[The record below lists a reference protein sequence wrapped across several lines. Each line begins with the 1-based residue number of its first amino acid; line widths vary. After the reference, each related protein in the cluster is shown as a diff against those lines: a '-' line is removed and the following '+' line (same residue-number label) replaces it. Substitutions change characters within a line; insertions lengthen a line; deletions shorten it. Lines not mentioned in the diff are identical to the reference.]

1 VNLQLSFLLHNL
13 LHFGHLLHDL
23 GVDVHA
29 GRMLDVAGALEHID
43 IGRRSDFYFTLQ
55 SLLVH
60 RQRDLATFDEAFR
73 VFWRRPPGE
82 WTTIDRRAMGE
93 QRRFGRPE
101 VDVPPQP
108 PGPAGDESVPVL
120 AETVERVMPLS
131 SSVNEV
137 SRVKDFA
144 DFTEDELNQAKTMID
159 ALTWDLGQRRTRR
172 WEQGRGRVPDLRRL
186 VRRNLRYGGEPLMLP
201 PRVRTSKRRP
211 LVLICDVSGSMERYA
226 RLLLHFAHSL
236 AGGLAR
242 VEAFVFA
249 TSLTRITRE
258 IRRRGA
264 SDVLAKVPHRVP
276 DWSGGT
282 RIGDALRTF
291 NVTWARRV
299 MGHGPV
305 VLLISDGWDRG
316 EPEILRR
323 EMSRLQR
330 GCHRLI
336 WLNPLLGSPGYE
348 PLTRGMQA
356 ALPFVDDFL
365 PVHNLV
371 SLESLAE
378 HLNALPAPRAAR
390 GHRSASR
397 SA

>member
-1 VNLQLSFLLHNL
+1 VSLLQNL
-13 LHFGHLLHDL
+13 LHFGRLLHDL

-29 GRMLDVAGALEHID
+29 GRMLDVVAALEHID
-43 IGRRSDFYFTLQ
+43 LGRRSDFYYTLQ

-73 VFWRRPPGE
+73 AFWRRPPGE
-82 WTTIDRRAMGE
+82 WTTSDLRAMGE

-108 PGPAGDESVPVL
+108 PGTADDESLPVL
-120 AETVERVMPLS
+120 DETVERIVPTS
-131 SSVNEV
+131 AGANDV
-137 SRVKDFA
+137 SREKNFA
-144 DFTEDELNQAKTMID
+144 DFTEAELNQAKAMID
-159 ALTWDLGQRRTRR
+159 KLTWDLGQRRTRR

-186 VRRNLRYGGEPLMLP
+186 VRHNLRYGGEPLMLP
-201 PRVRTSKRRP
+201 PRVRTSKRRS
-211 LVLICDVSGSMERYA
+211 LVLLCDVSGSMERYA
-226 RLLLHFAHSL
+226 RLLLQFTHSL
-236 AGGLAR
+236 AGGLER

-249 TSLTRITRE
+249 THLTRITRE

-264 SDVLAKVPHRVP
+264 SDALATVPRRVP

-282 RIGDALRTF
+282 LIGGALRSF
-291 NVTWARRV
+291 NVTWTRRV

-316 EPEILRR
+316 EPELLRR

-330 GCHRLI
+330 SCHRLI

-348 PLTRGMQA
+348 PLARGMRA

-365 PVHNLV
+365 PVHNLA

-378 HLNALPAPRAAR
+378 HLNTLPAPRAAR
-390 GHRSASR
+390 GHRSAPR